1 MKSDDAFWSL
11 SSEYD
16 WVCDKNEVGSEVLVA
31 VQVGIIVTALIF
43 MQLSDT
49 YGRVPI
55 FHITNIIY
63 IVMRLVA
70 MHITSHYWAFLLLM
84 GAGSTFSP
92 LGIRIAYTLGKTK
105 HCLFCVPYLNF
116 IRYFEFSP
124 VSNKSYQNTL
134 LSRNV

>member
-31 VQVGIIVTALIF
+31 VQVGIILTALIF

-70 MHITSHYWAFLLLM
+70 MHITSHYWAFLLVM

-105 HCLFCVPYLNF
+105 QCG
-116 IRYFEFSP
+116 FSEWGQFL
-124 VSNKSYQNTL
+124 KSL
-134 LSRNV
+134 RSHE

>member
-1 MKSDDAFWSL
+1 MIYNPSYTYKL
-11 SSEYD
+11 QLKTTQD

-105 HCLFCVPYLNF
+105 LETLFVFL
-116 IRYFEFSP
+116 IS
-124 VSNKSYQNTL
+124 
-134 LSRNV
+134 

>member
-1 MKSDDAFWSL
+1 M
-11 SSEYD
+11 
-16 WVCDKNEVGSEVLVA
+16 GSEVLVA

-92 LGIRIAYTLGKTK
+92 LGIRIAYTLGKRN
-105 HCLFCVPYLNF
+105 HYLLCVPNQ
-116 IRYFEFSP
+116 I
-124 VSNKSYQNTL
+124 
-134 LSRNV
+134 

>member
-16 WVCDKNEVGSEVLVA
+16 WVCDKNEMGSEVLVA

-70 MHITSHYWAFLLLM
+70 MHITSHYWAFLLVM

-92 LGIRIAYTLGKTK
+92 LGIRIAYFIVSLKRIAYVQIVTK
-105 HCLFCVPYLNF
+105 MLQMSTWMY
-116 IRYFEFSP
+116 
-124 VSNKSYQNTL
+124 
-134 LSRNV
+134 

>member
-31 VQVGIIVTALIF
+31 VQAGIILTALIF

-63 IVMRLVA
+63 IIMRLVA
-70 MHITSHYWAFLLLM
+70 MHITSHYWAFLLVM

-92 LGIRIAYTLGKTK
+92 LGIRIAYTLGETK
-105 HCLFCVPYLNF
+105 NLVFRDGDNF
-116 IRYFEFSP
+116 
-124 VSNKSYQNTL
+124 
-134 LSRNV
+134 